1 MIHCLH
7 GFLGSPRDWDQF
19 GDFGTGQG
27 VVKAD
32 LFGADAFPGA
42 RAMAAWADTY
52 FAEHV
57 GTGPNYTGPNYLL
70 GYSLG
75 GRLALH
81 LATQYP
87 NAWDGI
93 VIIGANPGLDDAGA
107 RAARRAHDEMWAR
120 RFETQPWD
128 TLLAAWDAQAVFG
141 GRPGGERQEADF
153 DRARLA
159 DALRRWSLGA
169 QEPLWAALTAL
180 PCPLLWVA
188 GAEDVKQQS
197 ICCRVSD
204 TVPGAQVGVAPDAA
218 HRVPWEQ
225 PEAFAARVHSFL
237 TQPEIGEQL

>member
-7 GFLGSPRDWDQF
+7 GFLGSPPDWDQF

-32 LFGADAFPGA
+32 LFGADAFPDA
-42 RAMAAWADTY
+42 PTQADWADAY
-52 FAEHV
+52 YAQRV
-57 GTGPNYTGPNYLL
+57 SAGPNYLL

-87 NAWDGI
+87 DAWDGVVI
-93 VIIGANPGLDDAGA
+93 VGANPGLDSPEA
-107 RAARRAHDEMWAR
+107 RAARRAHDETWAR
-120 RFETQPWD
+120 RFEAEDWN

-141 GRPGGERQEADF
+141 GRPGGERYEADF

-169 QEPLWAALTAL
+169 QEPLWDAFPAL
-180 PCPLLWVA
+180 PCPLLWIA
-188 GAEDVKQQS
+188 GADDTKQQT
-197 ICCRVSD
+197 ICQRLLD
-204 TVPGAQVGVAPDAA
+204 TVPTAQIWVAPGAA

-225 PEAFAARVHSFL
+225 PEAFAARVHTFL
-237 TQPEIGEQL
+237 ETCRMPGV

>member
-32 LFGADAFPGA
+32 LFGADAFPEA
-42 RAMAAWADTY
+42 QTMADWADAY
-52 FAEHV
+52 FARRV
-57 GTGPNYTGPNYLL
+57 GAGPNYLL

-75 GRLALH
+75 GRLALP
-81 LATQYP
+81 LATKFP
-87 NAWDGI
+87 DAWDGV
-93 VIIGANPGLDDAGA
+93 VIIGANPGLDDAEA
-107 RAARRAHDEMWAR
+107 RTARRAHDETWAQK
-120 RFETQPWD
+120 FETQPWD
-128 TLLAAWDAQAVFG
+128 SLLAEWDAQAVFG
-141 GRPGGERQEADF
+141 GRPGDERPETNY

-169 QEPLWAALTAL
+169 QEPLWNALAALS
-180 PCPLLWVA
+180 CPLLWVA

-197 ICCRVSD
+197 ICRRVLD
-204 TVPGAQVGVAPDAA
+204 TVPGAQVWVAPDAA

-225 PEAFAARVHSFL
+225 PAAFAARVHTFL
-237 TQPEIGEQL
+237 AASHKIGESQ

>member
-7 GFLGSPRDWDQF
+7 GFLGLPRDWDQF

-32 LFGADAFPGA
+32 LFGAEGFLEA
-42 RAMAAWADTY
+42 RSLAEWADTY
-52 FAEHV
+52 YASRVGAE
-57 GTGPNYTGPNYLL
+57 PNYLL

-87 NAWDGI
+87 DAWDGVMI
-93 VIIGANPGLDDAGA
+93 VGANPGLDDAKA
-107 RAARRAHDEMWAR
+107 RAARRALDETWAR
-120 RFETQPWD
+120 QFEIQPWD
-128 TLLAAWDAQAVFG
+128 SLLAEWDAQAVFG
-141 GRPGGERQEADF
+141 GRPGGERREADF
-153 DRARLA
+153 SRARLA

-169 QEPLWAALTAL
+169 QAPLWDAL
-180 PCPLLWVA
+180 PALSCPLLWVA
-188 GAEDVKQQS
+188 GAEDVKQQP
-197 ICCRVSD
+197 ICRRVLDSA
-204 TVPGAQVGVAPDAA
+204 PGAQVWVAPGAA

-225 PEAFAARVHSFL
+225 PEAFAARVHTFL